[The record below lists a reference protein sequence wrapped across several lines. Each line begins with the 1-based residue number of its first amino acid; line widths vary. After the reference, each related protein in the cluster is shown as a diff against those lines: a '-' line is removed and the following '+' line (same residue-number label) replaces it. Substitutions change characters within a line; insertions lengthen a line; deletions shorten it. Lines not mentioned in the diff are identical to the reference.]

1 MDVSLTIKG
10 LPAAVNEALDRAAAT
25 ERRSKNA
32 QTIVWLE
39 ERAQQSN
46 RRLAEKE
53 LNRRIRAL
61 ENVWRTPI
69 TAAQREKWVS
79 EGRP

>member
-1 MDVSLTIKG
+1 MNVSLTIKVV
-10 LPAAVNEALDRAAAT
+10 PRAVNEALDRTAAA

-39 ERAQQSN
+39 ERSRQSDP
-46 RRLAEKE
+46 RLPEKE
-53 LNRRIRAL
+53 LQRRIRAL
-61 ENVWRTPI
+61 DKVWRTSV
-69 TAAQREKWVS
+69 TSAEREKWVK